1 MFTSSSTSTRF
12 LRFHAGLYDPSV
24 STLLHRDL
32 LYEMPHTCIQ
42 SLFMLLVSEITHYT
56 SYQTLSPGLIQKEN
70 TPKIG

>member
-32 LYEMPHTCIQ
+32 LYEMYEMPHTCIQ
-42 SLFMLLVSEITHYT
+42 SLFMLLVSEITHDT
-56 SYQTLSPGLIQKEN
+56 SYQTLSPGLIH
-70 TPKIG
+70 